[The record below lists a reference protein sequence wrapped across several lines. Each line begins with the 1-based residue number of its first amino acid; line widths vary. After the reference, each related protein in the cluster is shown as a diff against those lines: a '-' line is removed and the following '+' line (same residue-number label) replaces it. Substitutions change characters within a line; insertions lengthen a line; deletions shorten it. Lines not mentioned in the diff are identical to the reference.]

1 MKPICIGSSHSST
14 IPLWTRIG
22 SRPPFSRRMSGH
34 DGPRKLIF
42 PWWDRTGLS
51 SDLKLQTDSPYLHY
65 VAGSLFEYSPFL
77 CGSSPRHSW
86 DLSPKHTF
94 LLIPFRY
101 SESYSSMI
109 HLYLSLRNISG
120 LCSETHSF
128 IPSLSILSLSL
139 SLSEFYEVNSCP
151 I

>member
-1 MKPICIGSSHSST
+1 MRTICIGSSHSFS

-34 DGPRKLIF
+34 DGPRKLVF
-42 PWWDRTGLS
+42 PWWDSTGLS
-51 SDLKLQTDSPYLHY
+51 SDLQLQTDSPYLYY
-65 VAGSLFEYSPFL
+65 VPGSLFTYSPL
-77 CGSSPRHSW
+77 PRGSSPLHSW

-101 SESYSSMI
+101 SESYSIMI

-120 LCSETHSF
+120 LCSETHAL
-128 IPSLSILSLSL
+128 IPSLSILSL
-139 SLSEFYEVNSCP
+139 SLSEFYEVNSCL